1 MQESVGIGNADDSY
15 AFVNNSVSALFF
27 TIQFEHDIVKIPKL
41 EMEQQLRQSQLLFLF
56 THYVLGENDNERRKH
71 DERGFFERQDCF
83 DFHSDAYE

>member
-41 EMEQQLRQSQLLFLF
+41 EMEQQLHQSQLLFLF
-56 THYVLGENDNERRKH
+56 THYVLGENDNERREH
-71 DERGFFERQDCF
+71 DERGFFER
-83 DFHSDAYE
+83 